1 MLSDEFILEKIKLIL
16 EYDDTEAFDEK
27 LKVLI
32 QGTIGK
38 LENEGVKNIYN
49 EKSEDVYK
57 AVDYVVCIAYQV
69 AVDGQLDIDYDKLN
83 RMYTSRVISLRCSQ
97 PSI

>member
-1 MLSDEFILEKIKLIL
+1 MLSDEFILKKIKPIL
-16 EYDDTEAFDEK
+16 EYDDTGAFDEK

-32 QGTIGK
+32 QGAIGK
-38 LENEGVKNIYN
+38 LENEGVKNIYSEESN
-49 EKSEDVYK
+49 EIYK
-57 AVDYVVCIAYQV
+57 AADYTICIAYQV
-69 AVDGQLDIDYDKLN
+69 AMDGQLDIDYDKLN

>member
-1 MLSDEFILEKIKLIL
+1 MLSDEFVLKKIKPIL
-16 EYDDTEAFDEK
+16 EYDDTDAFDEK

-32 QGTIGK
+32 QGAIGK

-49 EKSEDVYK
+49 EEDKDVYK
-57 AVDYVVCIAYQV
+57 ATDYAICIAYQV
-69 AVDGQLDIDYDKLN
+69 AIDGQLDIDYDKLY
-83 RMYTSRVISLRCSQ
+83 RMYTSRVIFLRCSQ